1 MSHDGPRATDILGA
15 IGSISTTDVLGATA
29 RTRVFLPVVSNV
41 AERPAAM
48 ARSPAGQEAQGED
61 PIAACAIET
70 MDSQWV
76 TMKSMTEPAYD
87 AVWEWVNPDTLW
99 NHRMPKQRVRNGAW
113 IMYPVEVLH
122 ESSPKVFKIIT
133 VMQQKNLEVIID
145 RRCLFAFDIING
157 LFVATPQQP
166 GIKCPCCNKTQ
177 AQVNLELESGNKD
190 KIW

>member
-1 MSHDGPRATDILGA
+1 MSHDGPRATGN
-15 IGSISTTDVLGATA
+15 ISTTDILGATA

-48 ARSPAGQEAQGED
+48 ARSFAGQEAQGED

-133 VMQQKNLEVIID
+133 VVQQKNLEVIID

-177 AQVNLELESGNKD
+177 EQVDLELESGNKD
-190 KIW
+190 KIG

>member
-1 MSHDGPRATDILGA
+1 MCVVYAFKIPHQILEVNMPSFQHSF
-15 IGSISTTDVLGATA
+15 GS
-29 RTRVFLPVVSNV
+29 
-41 AERPAAM
+41 
-48 ARSPAGQEAQGED
+48 
-61 PIAACAIET
+61 ET

-76 TMKSMTEPAYD
+76 TMKSMTEPAHD

-133 VMQQKNLEVIID
+133 VVQQKNLEVIID

-190 KIW
+190 KIG

>member
-1 MSHDGPRATDILGA
+1 MSHDGPRAT
-15 IGSISTTDVLGATA
+15 GSISTTDILGATA

-48 ARSPAGQEAQGED
+48 ARSFAGQETQEED

-122 ESSPKVFKIIT
+122 ESSPKVYKIVS
-133 VMQQKNLEVIID
+133 VMQQKGLEVIID
-145 RRCLFAFDIING
+145 RRCLFAYDFMNG
-157 LFVATPQQP
+157 ICVGSPQP
-166 GIKCPCCNKTQ
+166 AGIRCPCCHKTQ
-177 AQVNLELESGNKD
+177 EQVDLEDESRRKD
-190 KIW
+190 KN